1 MNIGAGEQITGADGT
16 YIPVCPGAEAAPPG
30 PIEQIHIEWFHKL
43 ITYFSRRNSN
53 TNHVKNEQGWRWW
66 QESSL
71 RALNRRRRDVRE
83 TTKYIE
89 TALVIDKAMFDRRN
103 GSTRAEVVHDA
114 IQVANI
120 ADLVS
125 ALSHCFK

>member
-1 MNIGAGEQITGADGT
+1 M
-16 YIPVCPGAEAAPPG
+16 
-30 PIEQIHIEWFHKL
+30 
-43 ITYFSRRNSN
+43 YFVTRDSTTRTKEERA
-53 TNHVKNEQGWRWW
+53 WRWW
-66 QESSL
+66 QDAGL

-103 GSTRAEVVHDA
+103 GSTRSEVVHDA

-125 ALSHCFK
+125 KSSNI